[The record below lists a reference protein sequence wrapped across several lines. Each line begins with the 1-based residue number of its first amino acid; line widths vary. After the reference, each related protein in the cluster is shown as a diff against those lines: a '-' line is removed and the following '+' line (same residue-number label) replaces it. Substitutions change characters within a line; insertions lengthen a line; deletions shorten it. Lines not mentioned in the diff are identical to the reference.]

1 MAKMLLNLFGVIV
14 CVEVK
19 IMLEATKDFTLM
31 DWVKIV
37 LGVILGG
44 AFFWGFVFV
53 MFAAFG

>member
-1 MAKMLLNLFGVIV
+1 
-14 CVEVK
+14 
-19 IMLEATKDFTLM
+19 MLEATKDFTLM

-44 AFFWGFVFV
+44 AFLWGFVFV

>member
-1 MAKMLLNLFGVIV
+1 ML
-14 CVEVK
+14 K
-19 IMLEATKDFTLM
+19 ATKDFTLM